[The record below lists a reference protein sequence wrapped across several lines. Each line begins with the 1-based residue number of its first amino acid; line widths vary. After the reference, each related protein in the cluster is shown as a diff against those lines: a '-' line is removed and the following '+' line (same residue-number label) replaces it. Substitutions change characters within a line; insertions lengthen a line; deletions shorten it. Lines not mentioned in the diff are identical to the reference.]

1 MERLSPLDAAFLD
14 LERDV
19 QEMNVGSVL
28 IFKGP
33 APSFDSVVGQF
44 EALLPRFPRYRQ
56 HARRVPLDLGL
67 PVWVDAPAFA
77 LRDHIVH
84 IRLAQPGSDDQLR
97 GVAVGL
103 ISAPLDMGMPLWR
116 CWFVTGL
123 ANGRWALVN
132 TNHHAMIDGISG
144 TDIIAAMLQADPA
157 ATPPVA
163 LLDPWRPR
171 PEPSRSQL
179 AGHALASIAASP
191 LTVTRRVLRA
201 LLPEAL
207 QSSLAS
213 IAGLARVG
221 ETFLHPELGLT
232 GHLGPERRWGWVT
245 AELADVKAVKAR
257 HGGTVNDVV
266 LAVVAGGFRRLL
278 EARGAH
284 VAGRTVRTMV
294 PVSMRTPDEHGRL
307 GNRVSA
313 VFADLPVGTADPVER
328 LKALTAQMHSVRT
341 GGEALGMDAFLRAGD
356 LLPGTLFALGVRT
369 WAHTPQRVISTVTT
383 NVPGPQTPLYLLGR
397 RMTDMYPYIPLGV
410 DIRITIGVTSYAGR
424 IAFGV
429 TGDRASVPD
438 LDVLCRGIDE
448 SLDELVATTTK
459 PSERSEASHA

>member
-28 IFKGP
+28 IFEGP
-33 APSFDSVVGQF
+33 APAFDSVVGQF
-44 EALLPRFPRYRQ
+44 DALLPRFPRYRQ
-56 HARRVPLDLGL
+56 HARRIPLDLGL
-67 PVWVDAPAFA
+67 PVWVDAPAFM
-77 LRDHIVH
+77 LRDHVAH
-84 IRLAQPGSDDQLR
+84 ITLSKPGSDEQLR

-103 ISAPLDMGMPLWR
+103 ISAPLGMDMPLWR

-144 TDIIAAMLQADPA
+144 TDIIASMLQASPT
-157 ATPPVA
+157 TPPVVPDA
-163 LLDPWRPR
+163 PWRPR
-171 PEPSRSQL
+171 PEPSRARL
-179 AGHALASIAASP
+179 AAQGLASTFATPVTAA
-191 LTVTRRVLRA
+191 RRVFRA
-201 LLPEAL
+201 LLPESL
-207 QSSLAS
+207 QASLAS
-213 IAGLARVG
+213 VAGLARVG

-232 GHLGPERRWGWVT
+232 GHLGPDRRWGWVSG
-245 AELADVKAVKAR
+245 ELADVKAVKER

-278 EARGAH
+278 ETRGAP

-294 PVSMRTPDEHGRL
+294 PVSMRAPDEHGRL

-313 VFADLPVGTADPVER
+313 VFADLPVGTADPVDR
-328 LKALTAQMHSVRT
+328 LKAVTKQMHTART

-356 LLPGTLFALGVRT
+356 LVPGSVFALGVRG

-424 IAFGV
+424 ITFGV
-429 TGDRASVPD
+429 TGDRDSVPD

-448 SLDELVATTTK
+448 SLSELVATTAK